1 MNIDTKKKLYK
12 LCLDYIENKID
23 GEMFAMSAAQDAA
36 NSEDKN
42 SAGDKHDT
50 GRAMAHLEKEKY
62 AKQIAVSYEIKKVLF
77 QINVEKE
84 YSEVLPGCIVTTN
97 HGNFFIAI
105 NVGNLELDGEIYTT
119 ISLASPL
126 GKELFNKRTKD
137 VFQFRDKKYKILS
150 II

>member
-23 GEMFAMSAAQDAA
+23 GEMFAMNAAQESA

-42 SAGDKHDT
+42 SAGDKHEA
-50 GRAMAHLEKEKY
+50 GVAMAHLENEKY
-62 AKQIAVSYEIKKVLF
+62 AKQIAVSYELKKVLH
-77 QINVEKE
+77 QINVEKN
-84 YSEVLPGCIVTTN
+84 YSEVMQGSIVSTN

-105 NVGNLELDGEIYTT
+105 NIGNLTLEGETYTT

-126 GKELFNKRTKD
+126 GKELFNKKKGD
-137 VFQFRDKKYKILS
+137 SFYFRDKFYKIIS
-150 II
+150 VI

>member
-12 LCLDYIENKID
+12 LCLDCIENKID
-23 GEMFAMSAAQDAA
+23 GEMFAMNAAQESA

-42 SAGDKHDT
+42 SAGDKHEA
-50 GRAMAHLEKEKY
+50 GVAMAHLENEKY
-62 AKQIAVSYEIKKVLF
+62 AKQIAVSYELKKNLF

-84 YSEVLPGCIVTTN
+84 YSEVLPGSIVSTN
-97 HGNFFIAI
+97 HGNLFIAI
-105 NVGNLELDGEIYTT
+105 NVGNLELDGEIYST

-126 GKELFNKRTKD
+126 GKELFNKKPKD